1 METVVQPASV
11 PREQLIAA
19 MHRRGILAWKLFPHQ
34 RKVYD
39 AYRAFE
45 QRVIQGKNNGP
56 PIFILDCARR
66 WGKTFLV
73 LLIKIEDAHRRPG
86 SRHTLATALQDD
98 IGEIVIPLFNEIV
111 EDCPADCLPEVRTAR
126 LGETY
131 GIYFKNGS
139 VIKLVGVD
147 KKPRGLRGKRSDGHA
162 WTEAAFFA
170 ELTDPVSRV
179 QHQFQNVPHACL
191 LMESSAP
198 EDPDHEFDVQFIPE
212 AKARGAYVFQTIHDN
227 DQLTEEQKAKYF
239 AEAAKVSKANADR
252 ELLGI
257 RSRDAVRVVIPEWSE
272 SYVQAHERPKH
283 AYAISVFDPGWRHL
297 FGALWG
303 YIDFAEQ
310 ILVVEDSWAGSN
322 ASTARVA
329 CIIAAR
335 ELDLY
340 GKPPPMAMSFIP
352 LESDDRRIGWTE
364 YLRGDRCEHLAE
376 ELFELANLPAEERS
390 DFESRPGRW
399 VREDRP
405 GQWTRWDRSRNE
417 YMPNPDHVADV
428 DLRLIGDM
436 RETFGYEFA
445 ATTKQELRTMVSN
458 TRAWF
463 SSGRIKFLPN
473 CGPVTDHI
481 KLGRWAADRKHFD
494 ESKVI
499 GHADLLACAIYMTRY
514 AELII
519 DRDPF
524 PPAELVAARS
534 GKPGMVVERMPW
546 QDPTAYE
553 LEIQQRIQEAE
564 DLLTLELEADQGR
577 LREAPRIRSFR

>member
-1 METVVQPASV
+1 MDVVSRPEDV
-11 PREQLIAA
+11 PREQVIAA
-19 MHRRGILAWKLFPHQ
+19 MHRRGVLSWKLFPHQ

-45 QRVIQGKNNGP
+45 KRVIEGKNNGP

-98 IGEIVIPLFNEIV
+98 IGEIIVPLFNEIV
-111 EDCPADCLPEVRTAR
+111 EDCPNDCLPEVRTAR

-170 ELTDPVSRV
+170 ELRDPVSRV

-227 DQLTEEQKAKYF
+227 DQLTTEQKERYF
-239 AEAAKVSKANADR
+239 AEAAKVSKENADR

-257 RSRDAVRVVIPEWSE
+257 RSRDVARVVIPEWSE
-272 SYVQAHERPKH
+272 SYVRAHERPKH

-303 YIDFAEQ
+303 YIDFKAQ
-310 ILVVEDSWAGSN
+310 QLVIEDSWAGSN

-329 CIIAAR
+329 CVVAAR

-340 GKPPPMAMSFIP
+340 GTPPPMAMSFIP

-376 ELFELANLPAEERS
+376 DLYELANMPAEERP
-390 DFESRPGRW
+390 DYERRPGHWIRQ
-399 VREDRP
+399 DRP
-405 GQWTRWDRSRNE
+405 GQWTHWDRDRSE
-417 YMPNPDHVADV
+417 YMSNPNAHVADV

-436 RETFGYEFA
+436 RETFGYEFMS
-445 ATTKQELRTMVSN
+445 TTKQEVRTMVSN

-463 SSGRIKFLPN
+463 SSGRIVFLPN
-473 CGPVTDHI
+473 SGPVTDHV
-481 KLGRWAADRKHFD
+481 KLGRWAADRKHFE
-494 ESKVI
+494 ESKMI
-499 GHADLLACAIYMTRY
+499 GHADLLACLVYATRY
-514 AELII
+514 AELIQ

-524 PPAELVAARS
+524 PPAEMVAAARDR
-534 GKPGMVVERMPW
+534 PGAVVERMPW
-546 QDPTAYE
+546 QQPHPYE
-553 LEIQQRIQEAE
+553 LEVDRRIEAFEAE
-564 DLLTLELEADQGR
+564 LAAERGR
-577 LREAPRIRSFR
+577 MRDPVRMRPFK